1 MATPVSNSFA
11 WSSIYAEV
19 QSTAHVPSTA
29 ETTRDGSRLV
39 IRDLVVSLDTII
51 QAVETAPA
59 RPLVVYVFAD
69 VVTLPADRNWA
80 LPPLALFIV
89 ARRIVATSGTFL
101 QLDYRTPNNATL
113 VLYASE
119 IEGPLRVRAV
129 TAASPRVPTVF
140 DLTHFDSLGVQIR
153 LTDGQ
158 AVQTPLVALPPELL
172 SVGSP
177 LWMSLSTT
185 FALASILIESRP
197 DVARSILTWIQA
209 ASAPSDLLHDLGLQ
223 SAALLAQL
231 TVTASGV
238 HFVPYLSPSVYQ
250 DSATA
255 FGDAAKQYE
264 SQYQFFSAQATS
276 KEQWIA
282 SAQNMQKY
290 FALTSDFNR
299 ELIAQAN
306 QNLKGATDA
315 VDEATLRFRLTQL
328 TIAPL
333 RARFEAGIEIWK
345 SDQKLA
351 ASFQILMAV
360 GTFGAAI
367 AGVAFGDPAAA
378 GAAEGA
384 AVKAGKAAAD
394 AAKAGGEAAKKISA
408 LAEAM
413 QGLQKIAKA
422 LSATYALIQKIVAAS
437 SSIRSSS
444 GFSDPIPSVDDISA
458 QAEWEVFRMKV
469 DEMMRFPVDQSI
481 EGASE
486 YRDALDEMT
495 IYAKALAA
503 TQASFVR
510 TAQQLARLQLQARVS
525 AGMTK
530 TIDDSIARMQ
540 TSEKPDQVMMHLL
553 FARGLNVKRWLF
565 IAIRNYTWS
574 YRYWALRASSVTPS
588 ITASATEL
596 VEDLSSMHRDY
607 ADALQSFVAPPQAF
621 GTEDGGVAI
630 DITDPGVLN
639 DLRTKGQ
646 AQFSVDSAAPAFAA
660 YDRVRLSRLRVWLY
674 GATGP
679 AYVQIRTNGVYDDR
693 LNGQGFKFTAA
704 PLQRFFQYHGAPG
717 DAGSID
723 GDGVVAD
730 EQRFAYFQPT
740 PFTVW
745 HIELPKS
752 LNNNV
757 DLSGLNRVAMTF
769 SGSAIGKTDVRA

>member
-1 MATPVSNSFA
+1 MATPVSNSFD

-29 ETTRDGSRLV
+29 ETTRDGSRLI

-51 QAVETAPA
+51 QAVETAPD

-119 IEGPLRVRAV
+119 IEGPLRVQAV
-129 TAASPRVPTVF
+129 TAASPKLPTVF

-153 LTDGQ
+153 LTGGQ

-185 FALASILIESRP
+185 FEFASILIESRP

-209 ASAPSDLLHDLGLQ
+209 ASAPSDLLPDLGLQ

-282 SAQNMQKY
+282 SAQNME
-290 FALTSDFNR
+290 N
-299 ELIAQAN
+299 
-306 QNLKGATDA
+306 
-315 VDEATLRFRLTQL
+315 VD
-328 TIAPL
+328 
-333 RARFEAGIEIWK
+333 
-345 SDQKLA
+345 
-351 ASFQILMAV
+351 
-360 GTFGAAI
+360 
-367 AGVAFGDPAAA
+367 
-378 GAAEGA
+378 
-384 AVKAGKAAAD
+384 
-394 AAKAGGEAAKKISA
+394 
-408 LAEAM
+408 
-413 QGLQKIAKA
+413 
-422 LSATYALIQKIVAAS
+422 
-437 SSIRSSS
+437 
-444 GFSDPIPSVDDISA
+444 
-458 QAEWEVFRMKV
+458 
-469 DEMMRFPVDQSI
+469 
-481 EGASE
+481 
-486 YRDALDEMT
+486 
-495 IYAKALAA
+495 
-503 TQASFVR
+503 
-510 TAQQLARLQLQARVS
+510 
-525 AGMTK
+525 
-530 TIDDSIARMQ
+530 
-540 TSEKPDQVMMHLL
+540 
-553 FARGLNVKRWLF
+553 
-565 IAIRNYTWS
+565 
-574 YRYWALRASSVTPS
+574 
-588 ITASATEL
+588 
-596 VEDLSSMHRDY
+596 DLSSMHRDY
-607 ADALQSFVAPPQAF
+607 ADALESFVAPPQAF

-646 AQFSVDSAAPAFAA
+646 AQFSVDSVAPAFAA

-693 LNGQGFKFTAA
+693 LNGEGFKFTAA

-769 SGSAIGKTDVRA
+769 SGSAIGKMEARA